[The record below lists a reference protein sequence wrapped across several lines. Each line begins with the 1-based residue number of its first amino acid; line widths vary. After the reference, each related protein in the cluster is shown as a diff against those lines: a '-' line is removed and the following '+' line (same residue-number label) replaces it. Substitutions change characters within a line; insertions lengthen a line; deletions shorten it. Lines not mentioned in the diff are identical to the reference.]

1 MEIEYKLQV
10 FEGPLDL
17 LLHLIEKNKVDIYDI
32 PIVTIT
38 EQYLDYVE
46 QMQENDMDVMSE
58 FLVMA
63 ATLIQIKSKMLLP
76 REETEE
82 EEEEDPRA
90 ELVRRLLEYKMYKYA
105 ALELKDMEL
114 DASHSL
120 YKKATIPKEVATFKE
135 EIDPAELVD
144 GMTLSMLN
152 DIYKSI
158 MRKQVDK
165 IDPIRSKF
173 GTIERE
179 EINIEERMIQVR
191 EEVRGLKGINFRTLL
206 DTQPTKMN
214 IIITF
219 MSILELMKIGAI
231 MIRQD
236 STFGEIV
243 IDSLDEIEVEGN
255 TAVMNDFDKQATV
268 EMAAEKDQDDPDHY
282 EKYDEEYADENT
294 TQETEDENT
303 ENNTSEQL

>member
-1 MEIEYKLQV
+1 MEIAYKLNV

-38 EQYLDYVE
+38 EQYLAYVSE
-46 QMQENDMDVMSE
+46 MQEQDMDVMSE

-63 ATLIQIKSKMLLP
+63 GTLLQIKSKMLLP

-114 DASHSL
+114 DASHNL
-120 YKKATIPKEVATFKE
+120 YKKPTIPKEVE
-135 EIDPAELVD
+135 EYREEVDPAELVD
-144 GMTLSMLN
+144 GLTLSKLN
-152 DIYKSI
+152 DIFQSI

-173 GTIERE
+173 GTIEKE
-179 EINIEERMIQVR
+179 EINIEERMVQIR

-206 DTQPTKMN
+206 ETQPTRMN

-219 MSILELMKIGAI
+219 MSILELMKVGAI
-231 MIRQD
+231 IIRQEE
-236 STFGEIV
+236 TFGEIV
-243 IDSLDEIEVEGN
+243 IDSLDEIEVTSESGDRLEDEV
-255 TAVMNDFDKQATV
+255 TFADGQDEAAAT
-268 EMAAEKDQDDPDHY
+268 
-282 EKYDEEYADENT
+282 EEEN
-294 TQETEDENT
+294 QETGRETGE
-303 ENNTSEQL
+303 E

>member
-1 MEIEYKLQV
+1 MEIAYKLNV

-38 EQYLDYVE
+38 EQYLAYVSE
-46 QMQENDMDVMSE
+46 MQEQDMDVMSE

-63 ATLIQIKSKMLLP
+63 GTLLQIKSKMLLP

-114 DASHSL
+114 DASHNL
-120 YKKATIPKEVATFKE
+120 YKKPTIPKEVE
-135 EIDPAELVD
+135 EYREEVDPAELVD
-144 GMTLSMLN
+144 GLTLSKLN
-152 DIYKSI
+152 DIFQSI

-173 GTIERE
+173 GTIEKE
-179 EINIEERMIQVR
+179 EINIEERMVQIR

-206 DTQPTKMN
+206 ETQPTRMN

-219 MSILELMKIGAI
+219 MSILELMKVGAI
-231 MIRQD
+231 TIRQEE
-236 STFGEIV
+236 TFGEIV
-243 IDSLDEIEVEGN
+243 IDSLDEIEVTSESEDRLEDEV
-255 TAVMNDFDKQATV
+255 TFA
-268 EMAAEKDQDDPDHY
+268 DDPD
-282 EKYDEEYADENT
+282 EAAVTEEEN
-294 TQETEDENT
+294 QETGRETGE
-303 ENNTSEQL
+303 E

>member
-1 MEIEYKLQV
+1 MEIAYKLNV

-38 EQYLDYVE
+38 EQYLAYVSE
-46 QMQENDMDVMSE
+46 MQEQDMDVMSE

-63 ATLIQIKSKMLLP
+63 GTLLQIKSKMLLP

-114 DASHSL
+114 DASRNL
-120 YKKATIPKEVATFKE
+120 YKKPTIPKEVE
-135 EIDPAELVD
+135 EYREEVDPAELVD
-144 GMTLSMLN
+144 GLTLSKLN
-152 DIYKSI
+152 DIFRSI

-173 GTIERE
+173 GTIEKE
-179 EINIEERMIQVR
+179 EINIEDRMVQIR

-206 DTQPTKMN
+206 ETQPTRMN

-219 MSILELMKIGAI
+219 MSILELMKVGAI
-231 MIRQD
+231 TIRQEE
-236 STFGEIV
+236 TFGEIV
-243 IDSLDEIEVEGN
+243 IDSLDEIEVTSESEN
-255 TAVMNDFDKQATV
+255 RLEDEVTFA
-268 EMAAEKDQDDPDHY
+268 DDPD
-282 EKYDEEYADENT
+282 EAAVTEEEN
-294 TQETEDENT
+294 QETG
-303 ENNTSEQL
+303 SETGEE

>member
-1 MEIEYKLQV
+1 MEIAYKLNV

-38 EQYLDYVE
+38 EQYLAYVSE
-46 QMQENDMDVMSE
+46 MQEQDMDVMSE

-63 ATLIQIKSKMLLP
+63 GTLLQIKSKMLLP

-114 DASHSL
+114 DASHNL
-120 YKKATIPKEVATFKE
+120 YKKPTIPKEVE
-135 EIDPAELVD
+135 EYREEVDPAELVD
-144 GMTLSMLN
+144 GLTLSKLN
-152 DIYKSI
+152 DIFQSI

-173 GTIERE
+173 GTIEKE
-179 EINIEERMIQVR
+179 EINIEERMVQIR

-206 DTQPTKMN
+206 ETQPTRMN

-219 MSILELMKIGAI
+219 MSILELMKVGAI
-231 MIRQD
+231 TIRQEE
-236 STFGEIV
+236 TFGEIV
-243 IDSLDEIEVEGN
+243 IDSLDEIEVTSESE
-255 TAVMNDFDKQATV
+255 DRL
-268 EMAAEKDQDDPDHY
+268 E
-282 EKYDEEYADENT
+282 DEVTFADEQDEAAVTEEEN
-294 TQETEDENT
+294 QEADRQTGEE
-303 ENNTSEQL
+303 

>member
-1 MEIEYKLQV
+1 MEIAYKLNV

-38 EQYLDYVE
+38 EQYLAYVSE
-46 QMQENDMDVMSE
+46 MQEQDMDVMSE

-63 ATLIQIKSKMLLP
+63 GTLLQIKSKMLLP

-114 DASHSL
+114 DASHNL
-120 YKKATIPKEVATFKE
+120 YKKPTIPKEVE
-135 EIDPAELVD
+135 EYREEVDPAELVD
-144 GMTLSMLN
+144 GLTLSKLN
-152 DIYKSI
+152 EIFRSI

-173 GTIERE
+173 GTIEKE
-179 EINIEERMIQVR
+179 EINIEDRMVQIR

-206 DTQPTKMN
+206 ETQPTRMN

-219 MSILELMKIGAI
+219 MSILELMKVGAI
-231 MIRQD
+231 TIRQEE
-236 STFGEIV
+236 TFGEIV
-243 IDSLDEIEVEGN
+243 IDSLDEIGVTSESENRLEDEV
-255 TAVMNDFDKQATV
+255 TFA
-268 EMAAEKDQDDPDHY
+268 DDPD
-282 EKYDEEYADENT
+282 EAAVTEEEN
-294 TQETEDENT
+294 QETG
-303 ENNTSEQL
+303 SETGEE

>member
-1 MEIEYKLQV
+1 MEIAYKLNV

-38 EQYLDYVE
+38 EQYLAYVSE
-46 QMQENDMDVMSE
+46 MQEQDMDVMSE

-63 ATLIQIKSKMLLP
+63 GTLLQIKSKMLLP

-114 DASHSL
+114 DASHNL
-120 YKKATIPKEVATFKE
+120 YKKPTIPKEVE
-135 EIDPAELVD
+135 EYREEVDPAELVD
-144 GMTLSMLN
+144 GLTLSKLN
-152 DIYKSI
+152 DIFQSI

-173 GTIERE
+173 GTIEKE
-179 EINIEERMIQVR
+179 EINIEERMVQIR

-206 DTQPTKMN
+206 ETQPTRMN

-219 MSILELMKIGAI
+219 MSILELMKVGAI
-231 MIRQD
+231 TIRQEE
-236 STFGEIV
+236 TFGEIV
-243 IDSLDEIEVEGN
+243 IDSLDEIEVTSESEDRLEDKVTFAN
-255 TAVMNDFDKQATV
+255 EQDEAAVT
-268 EMAAEKDQDDPDHY
+268 
-282 EKYDEEYADENT
+282 EEEN
-294 TQETEDENT
+294 QETGRETGE
-303 ENNTSEQL
+303 E

>member
-38 EQYLDYVE
+38 EQYLEYVE

-76 REETEE
+76 KEEKEE

-90 ELVRRLLEYKMYKYA
+90 ELVRRLLEYKIYKYA

-114 DASHSL
+114 DASRNF
-120 YKKATIPKEVATFKE
+120 YKKPTIPKEVESYKE
-135 EIDPAELVD
+135 EIDPAALVD
-144 GMTLSMLN
+144 GMTLSKLN
-152 DIYKSI
+152 DIFKSI
-158 MRKQVDK
+158 MRRQVDK
-165 IDPIRSKF
+165 LDPIRSKF
-173 GTIERE
+173 GTIEKE

-206 DTQPTKMN
+206 ESQPTRMN

-231 MIRQD
+231 TIRQEEI
-236 STFGEIV
+236 FGDIV
-243 IDSLDEIEVEGN
+243 IDSLDELEVEHI
-255 TAVMNDFDKQATV
+255 
-268 EMAAEKDQDDPDHY
+268 ELPDDELH
-282 EKYDEEYADENT
+282 E
-294 TQETEDENT
+294 
-303 ENNTSEQL
+303 

>member
-1 MEIEYKLQV
+1 MGIAYKLQV

-38 EQYLDYVE
+38 EQYLDYVG

-63 ATLIQIKSKMLLP
+63 GMLLQIKSKMLLP
-76 REETEE
+76 REEKEE

-114 DASHSL
+114 DASRSF
-120 YKKATIPKEVATFKE
+120 YKKPTIPKEVSEYKE
-135 EIDPAELVD
+135 EVDPAQLVD

-152 DIYKSI
+152 DIFKSI

-173 GTIERE
+173 GTIEKE
-179 EINIEERMIQVR
+179 EINIEDRMIQVR
-191 EEVRGLKGINFRTLL
+191 EQVRGLKGINFRTLL
-206 DTQPTKMN
+206 ESQPTRMN

-219 MSILELMKIGAI
+219 MSILELMKVGAI
-231 MIRQD
+231 TIRQEEI
-236 STFGEIV
+236 FGEIV
-243 IDSLDEIEVEGN
+243 IDSLDEIESS
-255 TAVMNDFDKQATV
+255 T
-268 EMAAEKDQDDPDHY
+268 Y
-282 EKYDEEYADENT
+282 
-294 TQETEDENT
+294 TQE
-303 ENNTSEQL
+303 

>member
-1 MEIEYKLQV
+1 MEIAYKLNV

-38 EQYLDYVE
+38 EQYLAYVSE
-46 QMQENDMDVMSE
+46 MQEQDMDVMSE

-63 ATLIQIKSKMLLP
+63 GTLLQIKSKMLLP

-114 DASHSL
+114 DASHNL
-120 YKKATIPKEVATFKE
+120 YKKPTIPKEVE
-135 EIDPAELVD
+135 EYREEVDPAELVD
-144 GMTLSMLN
+144 GLTLSKLN
-152 DIYKSI
+152 DIFRSI

-173 GTIERE
+173 GTIEKE
-179 EINIEERMIQVR
+179 EINIEDRMVQTR

-206 DTQPTKMN
+206 ETQPTRMN

-219 MSILELMKIGAI
+219 MSILELMKVGAI
-231 MIRQD
+231 TIRQEE
-236 STFGEIV
+236 TFGEIV
-243 IDSLDEIEVEGN
+243 IDSLDEIEVTSESEN
-255 TAVMNDFDKQATV
+255 RLEDEVTFA
-268 EMAAEKDQDDPDHY
+268 DDPD
-282 EKYDEEYADENT
+282 EAAVTEEEH
-294 TQETEDENT
+294 QETG
-303 ENNTSEQL
+303 SETGEE

>member
-1 MEIEYKLQV
+1 MEIAYKLNV

-38 EQYLDYVE
+38 EQYLAYVSE
-46 QMQENDMDVMSE
+46 MQEQDMDVMSE

-63 ATLIQIKSKMLLP
+63 GTLLQIKSKMLLP

-114 DASHSL
+114 DASHNL
-120 YKKATIPKEVATFKE
+120 YKKPTIPKEVE
-135 EIDPAELVD
+135 EYREEVDPAELVD
-144 GMTLSMLN
+144 GLTLSKLN
-152 DIYKSI
+152 DIFQSI

-173 GTIERE
+173 GTIEKE
-179 EINIEERMIQVR
+179 EINIEERMVQIR

-206 DTQPTKMN
+206 ETQPTRMN

-219 MSILELMKIGAI
+219 MSILELMKVGAI
-231 MIRQD
+231 IIRQEE
-236 STFGEIV
+236 TFGEIV
-243 IDSLDEIEVEGN
+243 IDSLDEIEVTSESEDRLEDEV
-255 TAVMNDFDKQATV
+255 TFA
-268 EMAAEKDQDDPDHY
+268 DDPD
-282 EKYDEEYADENT
+282 EAAVTEEENQEADR
-294 TQETEDENT
+294 
-303 ENNTSEQL
+303 

>member
-1 MEIEYKLQV
+1 MEIAYKLNV

-38 EQYLDYVE
+38 EQYLAYVSE
-46 QMQENDMDVMSE
+46 MQEQDMDVMSE

-63 ATLIQIKSKMLLP
+63 GTLLQIKSKMLLP

-114 DASHSL
+114 DASHNL
-120 YKKATIPKEVATFKE
+120 YKKPTIPKEVE
-135 EIDPAELVD
+135 EYREEVDPAELVD
-144 GMTLSMLN
+144 GLTLSKLN
-152 DIYKSI
+152 DIFRSI

-173 GTIERE
+173 GTIEKE
-179 EINIEERMIQVR
+179 EINIEDRMVQIR

-206 DTQPTKMN
+206 ETQPTRMN

-219 MSILELMKIGAI
+219 MSILELMKVGAI
-231 MIRQD
+231 IIRQEE
-236 STFGEIV
+236 TFGEIV
-243 IDSLDEIEVEGN
+243 IDSLDEIEVTSESE
-255 TAVMNDFDKQATV
+255 VRL
-268 EMAAEKDQDDPDHY
+268 E
-282 EKYDEEYADENT
+282 DEVTFADEQDEAAATEEEN
-294 TQETEDENT
+294 QETGRETGE
-303 ENNTSEQL
+303 E

>member
-1 MEIEYKLQV
+1 MEIAYKLQV

-38 EQYLDYVE
+38 EQYLEYVNE
-46 QMQENDMDVMSE
+46 MQENDMDVMSE

-63 ATLIQIKSKMLLP
+63 GTLLQIKSKMLLP
-76 REETEE
+76 REEKEE

-90 ELVRRLLEYKMYKYA
+90 ELVKRLLEYKMYKYA

-114 DASHSL
+114 DASRNL
-120 YKKATIPKEVATFKE
+120 YKKPTIPDEVKEFKE
-135 EIDPAELVD
+135 DVDPVQLVD
-144 GMTLSMLN
+144 GMTLSKLN
-152 DIYKSI
+152 DIFKSI

-165 IDPIRSKF
+165 LDPIRSKF
-173 GTIERE
+173 GTIEKE

-206 DTQPTKMN
+206 ETQPTRMN

-219 MSILELMKIGAI
+219 MSILELMKVGAI
-231 MIRQD
+231 VIRQEEI
-236 STFGEIV
+236 FGEII
-243 IDSLDEIEVEGN
+243 IDSLDEIDVTQDAYDETEGMSRDDIAGN
-255 TAVMNDFDKQATV
+255 PTENAESKG
-268 EMAAEKDQDDPDHY
+268 AAEPADSEDVTSREVAVTK
-282 EKYDEEYADENT
+282 EEFGT
-294 TQETEDENT
+294 KETV
-303 ENNTSEQL
+303 

>member
-1 MEIEYKLQV
+1 MEIAYKLNV

-38 EQYLDYVE
+38 EQYLAYVSE
-46 QMQENDMDVMSE
+46 MQEQDMDVMSE

-63 ATLIQIKSKMLLP
+63 GTLLQIKSKMLLP

-114 DASHSL
+114 DASHNL
-120 YKKATIPKEVATFKE
+120 YKKPTIPKEVE
-135 EIDPAELVD
+135 EYREEVDPAELVD
-144 GMTLSMLN
+144 GLTLSKLN
-152 DIYKSI
+152 DIFRSI

-173 GTIERE
+173 GTIEKE
-179 EINIEERMIQVR
+179 EINIEDRMVQIR

-206 DTQPTKMN
+206 ETQPTRMN

-219 MSILELMKIGAI
+219 MSILELMKVGAI
-231 MIRQD
+231 TIRQEE
-236 STFGEIV
+236 TFGEIV
-243 IDSLDEIEVEGN
+243 IDSLDEIEVTSESE
-255 TAVMNDFDKQATV
+255 KQLEDEVTFA
-268 EMAAEKDQDDPDHY
+268 DDPD
-282 EKYDEEYADENT
+282 EAAVTEEEN
-294 TQETEDENT
+294 QETG
-303 ENNTSEQL
+303 SETGEE

>member
-1 MEIEYKLQV
+1 MEIAYKLNV

-38 EQYLDYVE
+38 EQYLAYVSE
-46 QMQENDMDVMSE
+46 MQEQDMDVMSE

-63 ATLIQIKSKMLLP
+63 GTLLQIKSKMLLP
-76 REETEE
+76 REESEE

-114 DASHSL
+114 DASHNL
-120 YKKATIPKEVATFKE
+120 YKKPTIPKEVE
-135 EIDPAELVD
+135 EYREEVDPAELVD
-144 GMTLSMLN
+144 GLTLSKLN
-152 DIYKSI
+152 DIFRSI

-173 GTIERE
+173 GTIEKE
-179 EINIEERMIQVR
+179 EINIEDRMVQIR

-206 DTQPTKMN
+206 ETQPTRMN

-219 MSILELMKIGAI
+219 MSILELMKVGAI
-231 MIRQD
+231 TIRQEE
-236 STFGEIV
+236 TFGEIV
-243 IDSLDEIEVEGN
+243 IDSLDEIEVTSESEN
-255 TAVMNDFDKQATV
+255 RLEDEVTFA
-268 EMAAEKDQDDPDHY
+268 DDPD
-282 EKYDEEYADENT
+282 EAAVTEEENQEADRQTGE
-294 TQETEDENT
+294 E
-303 ENNTSEQL
+303 

>member
-1 MEIEYKLQV
+1 MEIAYKLNV

-38 EQYLDYVE
+38 EQYLAYVSE
-46 QMQENDMDVMSE
+46 MQERDMDVMSE

-63 ATLIQIKSKMLLP
+63 GTLLQIKSKMLLP
-76 REETEE
+76 REQTEE

-114 DASHSL
+114 DASHNL
-120 YKKATIPKEVATFKE
+120 YKKPTIPKEVE
-135 EIDPAELVD
+135 EYREEVDPAELVD
-144 GMTLSMLN
+144 GLTLSKLN
-152 DIYKSI
+152 DIFQSI

-173 GTIERE
+173 GTIEKE
-179 EINIEERMIQVR
+179 EINIEDRMVQIR

-206 DTQPTKMN
+206 ETQPTRMN

-219 MSILELMKIGAI
+219 MSILELMKVGAI
-231 MIRQD
+231 TIRQEE
-236 STFGEIV
+236 TFGEIV
-243 IDSLDEIEVEGN
+243 IDSLDEIEVTSESEN
-255 TAVMNDFDKQATV
+255 RLEDEVTFA
-268 EMAAEKDQDDPDHY
+268 DDPD
-282 EKYDEEYADENT
+282 EAAVTEEEN
-294 TQETEDENT
+294 QETG
-303 ENNTSEQL
+303 SETGEE

>member
-1 MEIEYKLQV
+1 MYDRKKMMGIAYKLQV

-38 EQYLDYVE
+38 EQYLEYVNG
-46 QMQENDMDVMSE
+46 MQENDMDIMSE

-63 ATLIQIKSKMLLP
+63 GTLLQIKSKMLLP
-76 REETEE
+76 RQEKEE

-114 DASHSL
+114 DASRSL
-120 YKKATIPKEVATFKE
+120 YKKATIPDEVKEYKE
-135 EIDPAELVD
+135 DVDPAELVD

-152 DIYKSI
+152 DIFKSI

-165 IDPIRSKF
+165 LDPIRSKF
-173 GTIERE
+173 GTIEKE
-179 EINIEERMIQVR
+179 EINIEDRMIQIR

-206 DTQPTKMN
+206 ETQPTRMN

-219 MSILELMKIGAI
+219 MSILELMKVGAI
-231 MIRQD
+231 IIRQEK
-236 STFGEIV
+236 TIGEIV
-243 IDSLDEIEVEGN
+243 FDSLDEI
-255 TAVMNDFDKQATV
+255 QA
-268 EMAAEKDQDDPDHY
+268 AAEAAVT
-282 EKYDEEYADENT
+282 EENLE
-294 TQETEDENT
+294 TQGAKA
-303 ENNTSEQL
+303 

>member
-1 MEIEYKLQV
+1 MEIAYKLNV

-38 EQYLDYVE
+38 EQYLAYVSE
-46 QMQENDMDVMSE
+46 MQEQDMDVMSE

-63 ATLIQIKSKMLLP
+63 GTLLQIKSKMLLP

-114 DASHSL
+114 DASHNL
-120 YKKATIPKEVATFKE
+120 YKKPTIPKEVE
-135 EIDPAELVD
+135 EYREVVDPAELVD
-144 GMTLSMLN
+144 GLTLSKLN
-152 DIYKSI
+152 DIFRSI

-173 GTIERE
+173 GTIEKE
-179 EINIEERMIQVR
+179 EINIEDRMVQIR

-206 DTQPTKMN
+206 ETQPTRMN

-219 MSILELMKIGAI
+219 MSILELMKVGAI
-231 MIRQD
+231 TIRQEE
-236 STFGEIV
+236 TFGEIV
-243 IDSLDEIEVEGN
+243 IDSLDEIEVTSES
-255 TAVMNDFDKQATV
+255 DKQLEDEVTFA
-268 EMAAEKDQDDPDHY
+268 DDPD
-282 EKYDEEYADENT
+282 EAAVAEEENQEADRQTGE
-294 TQETEDENT
+294 E
-303 ENNTSEQL
+303 

>member
-1 MEIEYKLQV
+1 MEIAYKLNV

-38 EQYLDYVE
+38 EQYLAYVSE
-46 QMQENDMDVMSE
+46 MQEQDMDVMSE

-63 ATLIQIKSKMLLP
+63 GTLLQIKSKMLLP

-114 DASHSL
+114 DASHNL
-120 YKKATIPKEVATFKE
+120 YKKPTIPKEVE
-135 EIDPAELVD
+135 EYREEVDPAELVD
-144 GMTLSMLN
+144 GLTLSKLN
-152 DIYKSI
+152 DIFRSI

-173 GTIERE
+173 GTIEKE
-179 EINIEERMIQVR
+179 EINIEDRMVQIR

-206 DTQPTKMN
+206 ETQPTRMN

-219 MSILELMKIGAI
+219 MSILELMKVGAI
-231 MIRQD
+231 TIRQEE
-236 STFGEIV
+236 TFGEIV
-243 IDSLDEIEVEGN
+243 IDSLDEIGVTSESENRLEDEV
-255 TAVMNDFDKQATV
+255 TFA
-268 EMAAEKDQDDPDHY
+268 DDPD
-282 EKYDEEYADENT
+282 EATVTEEEN
-294 TQETEDENT
+294 QETG
-303 ENNTSEQL
+303 SETGEE

>member
-1 MEIEYKLQV
+1 MGIAYKLQV

-38 EQYLDYVE
+38 EQYLEYVE

-76 REETEE
+76 KEETQEE
-82 EEEEDPRA
+82 EEDDPRA
-90 ELVRRLLEYKMYKYA
+90 ELVKRLLEYKMYKYA

-120 YKKATIPKEVATFKE
+120 YKKPTIPKEVTAYKE
-135 EIDPAELVD
+135 EIDPAVLVD
-144 GMTLSMLN
+144 GMTLNMLN
-152 DIYKSI
+152 DIFKSI
-158 MRKQVDK
+158 MKKQVDK

-173 GTIERE
+173 GTIEKE
-179 EINIEERMIQVR
+179 EINIEDRMVQVR
-191 EEVRGLKGINFRTLL
+191 EQVKGLKGISFRTLL
-206 DTQPTKMN
+206 ESQPTRMN

-231 MIRQD
+231 TIRQEEI
-236 STFGEIV
+236 FGEIV
-243 IDSLDEIEVEGN
+243 IDSLDEIDLQSEHFPE
-255 TAVMNDFDKQATV
+255 TAEIKDNDLFDK
-268 EMAAEKDQDDPDHY
+268 AEI
-282 EKYDEEYADENT
+282 
-294 TQETEDENT
+294 QE
-303 ENNTSEQL
+303 

>member
-38 EQYLDYVE
+38 EQYLEYVE
-46 QMQENDMDVMSE
+46 QMQEQDMDVMSE

-63 ATLIQIKSKMLLP
+63 GTLLQIKSKMLLP
-76 REETEE
+76 KEETE

-120 YKKATIPKEVATFKE
+120 YKKPTIPEEVSAYKE
-135 EIDPAELVD
+135 EIDPADLVD
-144 GMTLSMLN
+144 GMTLNMLN
-152 DIYKSI
+152 DIFQSI
-158 MRKQVDK
+158 MRRQVDK

-173 GTIERE
+173 GTIEKE
-179 EINIEERMIQVR
+179 EINIEERMVQVR

-206 DTQPTKMN
+206 ESQPTRMN

-219 MSILELMKIGAI
+219 MSVLELMKIGAI
-231 MIRQD
+231 TIRQEKI
-236 STFGEIV
+236 FGEIV
-243 IDSLDEIEVEGN
+243 IDSLDEIEI
-255 TAVMNDFDKQATV
+255 
-268 EMAAEKDQDDPDHY
+268 
-282 EKYDEEYADENT
+282 
-294 TQETEDENT
+294 
-303 ENNTSEQL
+303 SEQPEEDGNPDEKTAAAKEREIQE

>member
-1 MEIEYKLQV
+1 MEIAYKLNV

-38 EQYLDYVE
+38 EQYLAYVSE
-46 QMQENDMDVMSE
+46 MQEQDMDVMSE

-63 ATLIQIKSKMLLP
+63 GTLLQIKSKMLLP

-114 DASHSL
+114 DASHNL
-120 YKKATIPKEVATFKE
+120 YKKPTIPKEVE
-135 EIDPAELVD
+135 EYREEVDPAELVD
-144 GMTLSMLN
+144 GLTLSKLN
-152 DIYKSI
+152 DIFRSI

-173 GTIERE
+173 GTIEKE
-179 EINIEERMIQVR
+179 EINIEDRMVQIR

-206 DTQPTKMN
+206 ETQPTRMN

-219 MSILELMKIGAI
+219 MSILELMKVGAI
-231 MIRQD
+231 TIRQEE
-236 STFGEIV
+236 TFGEIV
-243 IDSLDEIEVEGN
+243 IDSLDEIEVTSESEN
-255 TAVMNDFDKQATV
+255 RLEDEVTFA
-268 EMAAEKDQDDPDHY
+268 DDPG
-282 EKYDEEYADENT
+282 EAAVTEEENQEADRQTGE
-294 TQETEDENT
+294 E
-303 ENNTSEQL
+303 

>member
-1 MEIEYKLQV
+1 MEIAYKLNV

-38 EQYLDYVE
+38 EQYLAYVSE
-46 QMQENDMDVMSE
+46 MQEQDMDVMSE

-63 ATLIQIKSKMLLP
+63 GTLLQIKSKMLLP

-82 EEEEDPRA
+82 EEEEAPRA

-114 DASHSL
+114 DASHNL
-120 YKKATIPKEVATFKE
+120 YKKPTIPKEVE
-135 EIDPAELVD
+135 EYREEVDPAELVD
-144 GMTLSMLN
+144 GLTLSKLN
-152 DIYKSI
+152 DIFQSI

-173 GTIERE
+173 GTIEKE
-179 EINIEERMIQVR
+179 EINIEERMVQIR

-206 DTQPTKMN
+206 ETQPTRMN

-219 MSILELMKIGAI
+219 MSILELMKVGAI
-231 MIRQD
+231 TIRQEE
-236 STFGEIV
+236 TFGEIV
-243 IDSLDEIEVEGN
+243 IDSLDEIEVTSESE
-255 TAVMNDFDKQATV
+255 DRL
-268 EMAAEKDQDDPDHY
+268 E
-282 EKYDEEYADENT
+282 DEVTFADEQDEAAATEEEN
-294 TQETEDENT
+294 QETGRETGE
-303 ENNTSEQL
+303 E

>member
-1 MEIEYKLQV
+1 MEIAYKLNV

-38 EQYLDYVE
+38 EQYLAYVSE
-46 QMQENDMDVMSE
+46 MQEQDMDIMSE

-63 ATLIQIKSKMLLP
+63 GTLLQIKSKMLLP

-114 DASHSL
+114 DASHNL
-120 YKKATIPKEVATFKE
+120 YKKPTIPKEVE
-135 EIDPAELVD
+135 EYREEVDPAELVD
-144 GMTLSMLN
+144 GLTLSKLN
-152 DIYKSI
+152 DSFRSI

-173 GTIERE
+173 GTIEKE
-179 EINIEERMIQVR
+179 EINIEDRMVQIR

-206 DTQPTKMN
+206 ETQPTRMN

-219 MSILELMKIGAI
+219 MSILELMKVGAI
-231 MIRQD
+231 TIRQEE
-236 STFGEIV
+236 TFGEIV
-243 IDSLDEIEVEGN
+243 IDSLDEIEVTSESE
-255 TAVMNDFDKQATV
+255 KQLEDEVTFA
-268 EMAAEKDQDDPDHY
+268 DDPD
-282 EKYDEEYADENT
+282 EAAVAEEEN
-294 TQETEDENT
+294 QEEDRQTGE
-303 ENNTSEQL
+303 E